1 MSLKEKNLVTARQF
15 QAYQKVAVERAGII
29 NIKPSVLA
37 GDSDMTRFFRTNQTR
52 NLSTNT
58 ANYFKEILL
67 EPEIQVLKTIYD
79 VKGIRQN
86 TMKSP
91 IQALNQIHFG

>member
-1 MSLKEKNLVTARQF
+1 MSLREKNLVTAREF
-15 QAYQKVAVERAGII
+15 QAHQKVAVERSGII
-29 NIKPSVLA
+29 NIKPSKNVLA

-79 VKGIRQN
+79 TKGIR
-86 TMKSP
+86 
-91 IQALNQIHFG
+91 